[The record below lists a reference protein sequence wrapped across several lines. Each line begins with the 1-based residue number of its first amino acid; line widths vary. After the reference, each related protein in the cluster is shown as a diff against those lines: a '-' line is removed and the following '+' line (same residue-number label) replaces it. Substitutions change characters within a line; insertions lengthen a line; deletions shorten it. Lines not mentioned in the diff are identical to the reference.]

1 MATNL
6 SVIFN
11 AIDNMSSKLGSIAS
25 SGRAVESSFQSIE
38 NSANQSLGNIESGS
52 DAISQ
57 SFERTSSSAASL
69 ASSVGTYNGE
79 AANAAS
85 SADNLAVSSS
95 NAETSLNE
103 TAGAAEDAAEELVG
117 LGEQAEEAG
126 NSSEEFGEKSSNAMN
141 DLNNLLV
148 SGGILATVHELSD
161 GFAECAANAEV
172 VETSVA
178 QLQTIAGG
186 ASIGTLSEEIMGL
199 SNDTGQAAEGLADT
213 AYNAISA
220 GTAVEESVEAASQAN
235 QLAVAGFTDTAS
247 ALSVLETATNSYGE
261 AAGGMEHISDS
272 LITVQ
277 NLGVT
282 TVAQLAAQMG
292 KAISTASAYN
302 VSLENLESGYISVT
316 KAGINTAEGTTYLS
330 SMLNELGNSGS
341 AISKLLK
348 DETGSTFGEL
358 MNEGKSLADVLG
370 LVYDACDNNAEAMMN
385 MWGSA
390 EAGKAANAI
399 IGQGLDTFN
408 DNLTTLRE
416 GAGTTAEAYSIM
428 AGTTEYAHNKMD
440 NAAKNMSTQIG
451 EVLNPT
457 LSKLYAGMEKIY
469 TGIGNI
475 VTEHPVVVKA
485 IAAVTVGVAA
495 FAGGIAAYTAATTI
509 ATAVQTAFNGAMLAS
524 PVFWVIGG
532 VAALTAGMVF
542 LSDSYE
548 EARDSSDELTFASQ
562 RQKTELEKLRKEYD
576 STCQKYGES
585 SKQAS
590 ELALQIRRLE
600 DSYGESGETVEQ
612 FRKRIDDLSNSL
624 DEIYNRYNDN
634 ISSAD
639 ELYGSST
646 MLIGELQALQSQTNL
661 TDGELRLMKQ
671 IVSEL
676 NESYDE
682 LGLTISKTGKTN
694 FSTSNLFHYAKA
706 QAEKQKIDAASKN
719 LVGVLGEYDEVKA
732 AYEQAGNEKDAAWK
746 KYQKVE
752 QGWISDHPILSQIG
766 KGAEVNWSSDVGK
779 AFDQYQQSQAAYQ
792 ETGSAY
798 EKMQDEIRKY
808 CKQLG
813 YTSEETE
820 TFIAELDGTADT
832 AEKTADKF
840 NQTEEALISYEKG
853 TKSALNSVSEEVE
866 NLAQAYD
873 DTYHTALE
881 SVSGQYDLWDKVD
894 KKVLNSKTSVDKIGA
909 SLDSQI
915 GYWKNYS
922 KNLDNLQGRD
932 IKGLN
937 AVLKNMDD
945 GSEKS
950 ASALAGMA
958 KASDRELEK
967 IVKKYNKLQKAQKK
981 TADGVAKVE
990 NDFSSKLA
998 GIEKDMSSMVE
1009 KMNME
1014 KGAKSAAQNTIQ
1026 AYVNSIRNMV
1036 PQAASAAKA
1045 VADAAEKALGR
1056 KYTPSEP
1063 ATPKVPKKRLTLP
1076 VAGSKIDKPEL
1087 SLPGYASG
1095 TTDSKKVYVAGE
1107 EGPELILSGGGDTV
1121 FPKSE
1126 TDRIISAVS
1135 GENDNRQITE
1145 PSVMSSPVNFA
1156 EDNSEPT
1163 GSDRTLTIRLEGSGT
1178 MSVGPGSSKEEIWN
1192 GTKGKIKSAFMQ
1204 ILKEEVFEEGAGAY
1218 EF

>member
-1 MATNL
+1 MKTL
-6 SVIFN
+6 SVAMQI
-11 AIDNMSSKLGSIAS
+11 IDNMSSKLGSIAS

-38 NSANQSLGNIESGS
+38 NSANQSLGNIEAGS

-178 QLQTIAGG
+178 QLQTIAGE

-348 DETGSTFGEL
+348 DETGNTFGEL

-440 NAAKNMSTQIG
+440 NAVKNTSVQIG
-451 EVLNPT
+451 EILNPT
-457 LSKLYAGMEKIY
+457 LTKLYAGIEEIA
-469 TGIGNI
+469 TGIGEFIEEN
-475 VTEHPVVVKA
+475 PAVVKA
-485 IAAVTVGVAA
+485 IASIGIALGAVAA
-495 FAGGIAAYTAATTI
+495 ASAVATAA
-509 ATAVQTAFNGAMLAS
+509 QMLLNSAMLKNPLA
-524 PVFWVIGG
+524 WAIGG
-532 VAALTAGMVF
+532 AAALTTGMVF
-542 LSDSYE
+542 LADSYK

-562 RQKTELEKLRKEYD
+562 KQKTELEKLRKEYD

-600 DSYGESGETVEQ
+600 DSYGESGETVGQ
-612 FRKRIDDLSNSL
+612 FRERIDELSSSL

-694 FSTSNLFHYAKA
+694 FTTSALFHYAEA
-706 QAEKQKIDAASKN
+706 QAEQQKMEAARQG
-719 LVGVLGEYDEVKA
+719 LVSALGKYDKLKEE
-732 AYEQAGNEKDAAWK
+732 YEQAGSEKDAAWK
-746 KYQKVE
+746 KYQNVE
-752 QGWISDHPILSQIG
+752 QGWIDDHPILSQIG

-779 AFDQYQQSQAAYQ
+779 AFDQYQKLQMAQQKA
-792 ETGSAY
+792 GSDY
-798 EKMQDEIRKY
+798 EKLQDEIRKY

-1056 KYTPSEP
+1056 KYAPSEP
-1063 ATPKVPKKRLTLP
+1063 ATPKVPKKRPTLP

>member
-38 NSANQSLGNIESGS
+38 NSANESFGNIEAGS

-57 SFERTSSSAASL
+57 SFERTSSSAVSL
-69 ASSVGTYNGE
+69 ASSVGTYSGE
-79 AANAAS
+79 AANAVS
-85 SADNLAVSSS
+85 SADNLAISSS

-103 TAGAAEDAAEELVG
+103 TASAAEDAAEELGG

-126 NSSEEFGEKSSNAMN
+126 NSSEEFGEKSSGAMN

-148 SGGILATVHELSD
+148 SGGILAALHELSD

-186 ASIGTLSEEIMGL
+186 GAIGTLSEELMEL

-220 GTAVEESVEAASQAN
+220 GTAAEESVNAAAQAN
-235 QLAVAGFTDTAS
+235 QLAVAGFTDTTS
-247 ALSVLETATNSYGE
+247 ALSVLETAINSYGE
-261 AAGGMEHISDS
+261 AAGGMEHVSDS

-282 TVAQLAAQMG
+282 TVRELAAQMG

-330 SMLNELGNSGS
+330 SMLNELGNSRS

-416 GAGTTAEAYSIM
+416 GAGTTAEAYSVM
-428 AGTTEYAHNKMD
+428 ADTTKYAHDKMD
-440 NAAKNMSTQIG
+440 NAAKNLSVQIG

-457 LSKLYAGMEKIY
+457 LSKLYAGMEAIY

-509 ATAVQTAFNGAMLAS
+509 ATAVQTAFNGAMLAN
-524 PVFWVIGG
+524 PVFLLIGG
-532 VAALTAGMVF
+532 VAALTTGMVF
-542 LSDSYE
+542 LAESYE
-548 EARDSSDELTFASQ
+548 EARDATDELTLASQ
-562 RQKTELEKLRKEYD
+562 EQKEELNKLNDEYD
-576 STCQKYGES
+576 EACEKYGANSEEA
-585 SKQAS
+585 SK
-590 ELALQIRRLE
+590 LALEIRQLE
-600 DSYGESGETVEQ
+600 DVYGEAGETIGEFHQ
-612 FRKRIDDLSNSL
+612 RIEDLSGTL
-624 DEIYNRYNDN
+624 DEIYKTYSDN
-634 ISSAD
+634 IKSTD
-639 ELYGSST
+639 DLYGSST
-646 MLIGELQALQSQTNL
+646 MLIGELQALQSQTSL
-661 TDGELRLMKQ
+661 TDAELSLMKQ

-676 NESYDE
+676 NNSYSD
-682 LGLTISKTGKTN
+682 LGLSINEATGKTN
-694 FSTSNLFHYAKA
+694 FSISDLYDYA
-706 QAEKQKIDAASKN
+706 QAQQEQQKMDAASQS
-719 LVGVLGEYDEVKA
+719 LVAALGKYNEVKS
-732 AYEQAGNEKDAAWK
+732 AYEQSRDEVGGEWDKYEDMKKAW
-746 KYQKVE
+746 
-752 QGWISDHPILSQIG
+752 IDDHPVLSQIG
-766 KGAEVNWSSDVGK
+766 KGAELNWSSDLGK
-779 AFDQYQQSQAAYQ
+779 QFDAWEKAKDNYQAS
-792 ETGSAY
+792 SDAY
-798 EKMQDEIRKY
+798 EELNKQIKEY
-808 CKQLG
+808 CGQLG
-813 YTSEETE
+813 YSTEETE
-820 TFIAELDGTADT
+820 EFIQKLEGGTAS
-832 AEKTADKF
+832 AENAATKF
-840 NQTEEALISYEKG
+840 GESGEELVSYED
-853 TKSALNSVSEEVE
+853 A
-866 NLAQAYD
+866 
-873 DTYHTALE
+873 
-881 SVSGQYDLWDKVD
+881 VSGAVSSSQEELEKLAKAYEDAHDVALDSIEGQYSLWDKVN
-894 KKVLNSKTSVDKIGA
+894 KKVLDSKTSVDKIGSA
-909 SLDSQI
+909 LNSQI
-915 GYWKNYS
+915 QYWENYS

-932 IKGLN
+932 VKGLDD
-937 AVLKNMDD
+937 VLKNMDD
-945 GSEKS
+945 GSEES
-950 ASALAGMA
+950 AAALAGMA
-958 KASDRELEK
+958 KASDKELEK
-967 IVKKYNKLQKAQKK
+967 IVQKYEKLQKAQGK
-981 TADGVAKVE
+981 TADKVADLE
-990 NDFSSKLA
+990 TDFASKCK
-998 GIEKDMSSMVE
+998 EMSDDLKKSVE

-1014 KGAKSAAQNTIQ
+1014 QDAETAAKKTIQ
-1026 AYVNSIRNMV
+1026 AYVNAIRSGV
-1036 PQAASAAKA
+1036 SGAQSAADAVAKAAAKA
-1045 VADAAEKALGR
+1045 L
-1056 KYTPSEP
+1056 
-1063 ATPKVPKKRLTLP
+1063 KVPEPKTPQLP
-1076 VAGSKIDKPEL
+1076 NNPTSNLPKLPDLYP
-1087 SLPGYASG
+1087 SLPGHASG
-1095 TTDSKKVYVAGE
+1095 TTDSEEVYVAGE

-1121 FPKSE
+1121 FPTSE

-1135 GENDNRQITE
+1135 DHQNDNRQITE
-1145 PSVMSSPVNFA
+1145 PSLMSRPVTMK
-1156 EDNSEPT
+1156 SESYDGSA
-1163 GSDRTLTIRLEGSGT
+1163 GSDRTLTIRLEGGGT
-1178 MSVGPGSSKEEIWN
+1178 ISVGAGSSKEEIWN
-1192 GTKGKIKSAFMQ
+1192 GTKGKIKSVFMQ

>member
-38 NSANQSLGNIESGS
+38 NSANESLGNIEAGS

-69 ASSVGTYNGE
+69 ASSVGTYSGE
-79 AANAAS
+79 AASAVS
-85 SADNLAVSSS
+85 SADNLAISSS

-103 TAGAAEDAAEELVG
+103 TASAAEDAAEELGG

-126 NSSEEFGEKSSNAMN
+126 NSSEEFGEKSSGAMN

-148 SGGILATVHELSD
+148 SGGILAALHELSD
-161 GFAECAANAEV
+161 GFAECAQQAEI

-186 ASIGTLSEEIMGL
+186 GSIGMLREELMGL
-199 SNDTGQAAEGLADT
+199 SNDTGQAAEGLAGT

-220 GTAVEESVEAASQAN
+220 GTDVEKSVEAAAQAN
-235 QLAVAGFTDTAS
+235 QLAVAGFTDTTS

-282 TVAQLAAQMG
+282 TVRELAAQMG

-330 SMLNELGNSGS
+330 SMLDELGNSGS

-408 DNLTTLRE
+408 DNLVTLRE

-428 AGTTEYAHNKMD
+428 AGTTEYAHNKMN
-440 NAAKNMSTQIG
+440 NAAKNLSVQIG

-457 LSKLYAGMEKIY
+457 LNKLYAGMEAVY

-485 IAAVTVGVAA
+485 IAAVTAGVAA

-509 ATAVQTAFNGAMLAS
+509 ATAVQTAFNGAMLAN
-524 PVFWVIGG
+524 PVFWLVGG
-532 VAALTAGMVF
+532 IAALSAGVVF
-542 LSDSYE
+542 LASNYEDATDSTNDLTYASE
-548 EARDSSDELTFASQ
+548 EQ
-562 RQKTELEKLRKEYD
+562 GKELEKLRKEYD
-576 STCQKYGES
+576 GVCES
-585 SKQAS
+585 EGASSQRAS
-590 ELALQIRRLE
+590 ELASQIYELE
-600 DSYGESGETVEQ
+600 QSYGESGETVGQ
-612 FRKRIDDLSNSL
+612 FREKIDELGKSL
-624 DEIYNRYNDN
+624 DEIHQRYRDN
-634 ISSAD
+634 VKSAD
-639 ELYGSST
+639 DMYGSANI
-646 MLIGELQALQSQTNL
+646 LIGELQVLQNQANL
-661 TDGELRLMKQ
+661 TDAELQVMKSVVGEL
-671 IVSEL
+671 
-676 NESYDE
+676 NGSYAD
-682 LGLTISKTGKTN
+682 LGLTINEKTGKLN
-694 FSTSNLFHYAKA
+694 YSIGDLFDYAKA
-706 QAEKQKIDAASKN
+706 QKQQQEAEAASEGLAKA
-719 LVGVLGEYDEVKA
+719 LGEYDE
-732 AYEQAGNEKDAAWK
+732 AWK
-746 KYQKVE
+746 NYQDATQEAAISKEKYEETRNRWSVN
-752 QGWISDHPILSQIG
+752 HPVLMEVFG
-766 KGAEVNWSSDVGK
+766 EGARDMSADVGN
-779 AFDQYQQSQAAYQ
+779 ALDHMRQTEDAGRAA
-792 ETGSAY
+792 SA
-798 EKMQDEIRKY
+798 EMTKLKNDIEGY
-808 CKQLG
+808 CKTLG
-813 YTSEETE
+813 YSDEETE
-820 TFIAELDGTADT
+820 KFISSLEDGSLE
-832 AEKTADKF
+832 AEKSAAKF
-840 NQTEEALISYEKG
+840 GESGEELVSYEDAVTG
-853 TKSALNSVSEEVE
+853 AVNSSQVELEE
-866 NLAQAYD
+866 LAKAYD
-873 DTYHTALE
+873 DTYEAALDSIE
-881 SVSGQYDLWDKVD
+881 GQYSLWDKID
-894 KKVLNSKTSVDKIGA
+894 KKVLGAKTSVDKIGSA
-909 SLDSQI
+909 LDSQI
-915 GYWKNYS
+915 QYWENYS

-932 IKGLN
+932 VKGLDD
-937 AVLKNMDD
+937 VLKNMDD
-945 GSEKS
+945 GSEES
-950 ASALAGMA
+950 AAALAGMA
-958 KASDRELEK
+958 KASDKELEK
-967 IVKKYNKLQKAQKK
+967 IVQKYEKLQKAQGK
-981 TADGVAKVE
+981 TADKVADLE
-990 NDFSSKLA
+990 TDFASKCK
-998 GIEKDMSSMVE
+998 EMSDDLKKSVE

-1014 KGAKSAAQNTIQ
+1014 QDAETAAKKTIQ
-1026 AYVNSIRNMV
+1026 AYINAIRSGV
-1036 PQAASAAKA
+1036 SGAQSAADAVAKAAAKA
-1045 VADAAEKALGR
+1045 L
-1056 KYTPSEP
+1056 
-1063 ATPKVPKKRLTLP
+1063 KVPEPKTPQLP
-1076 VAGSKIDKPEL
+1076 NNPTSNLPKLSDLYP
-1087 SLPGYASG
+1087 SLPGHASG
-1095 TTDSKKVYVAGE
+1095 TTDSEEVYVAGE

-1135 GENDNRQITE
+1135 EENDNRQITE
-1145 PSVMSSPVNFA
+1145 PSLMRR
-1156 EDNSEPT
+1156 SEIIKSEGYDEPA
-1163 GSDRTLTIRLEGSGT
+1163 GSDRTMTIKLEGGGT
-1178 MSVGPGSSKEEIWN
+1178 VSVGPGSSKEEIWN
-1192 GTKGKIKSAFMQ
+1192 GAKGKIKSVFMQ

-1218 EF
+1218 DF